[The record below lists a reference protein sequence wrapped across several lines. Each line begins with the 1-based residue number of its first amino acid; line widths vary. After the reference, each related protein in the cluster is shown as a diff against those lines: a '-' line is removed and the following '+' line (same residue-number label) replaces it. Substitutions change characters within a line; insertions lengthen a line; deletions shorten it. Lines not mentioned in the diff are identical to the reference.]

1 MSGRGYRFSQR
12 ETIERE
18 IEMKDIEKL
27 IQYLQDR
34 LEELDVEEDN
44 LYDKGYQHALQ
55 KALDMAQAIQDG
67 MV

>member
-1 MSGRGYRFSQR
+1 
-12 ETIERE
+12 
-18 IEMKDIEKL
+18 MKDIEKL